1 MNISDLQNKIDIPYE
16 RDKELEHNVK
26 ILLSLYRKVNFRVE
40 ERIQNLELETYESRR
55 KHLEELVISILE
67 MDATMNYE
75 KFEDQLISI
84 NESLFLLQIMDKAL
98 ERLKNYPD
106 NGKLYG
112 TILEL
117 RFFVKEI
124 YSHDII
130 MDKVNMSRSSYYR
143 HLPRAI
149 QSYGLMLFGYALPE
163 VRTLIYDENVD
174 INNLKVAE
182 EKDKDYMSIRWN
194 EMKLELIWNLNDT

>member
-117 RFFVKEI
+117 RFF
-124 YSHDII
+124 
-130 MDKVNMSRSSYYR
+130 
-143 HLPRAI
+143 L
-149 QSYGLMLFGYALPE
+149 
-163 VRTLIYDENVD
+163 
-174 INNLKVAE
+174 LK
-182 EKDKDYMSIRWN
+182 KSIA
-194 EMKLELIWNLNDT
+194 MILL